1 MKIFL
6 FTELNK
12 IKLKVLYKK
21 IKIMMIVIEGEIKGS
36 RENFRNL
43 NNDTKIKFV
52 SKLVNIVKKRIKSR
66 K

>member
-1 MKIFL
+1 
-6 FTELNK
+6 
-12 IKLKVLYKK
+12 
-21 IKIMMIVIEGEIKGS
+21 MMIVIEGEIKGS